1 MCFWIFD
8 TQKKKKKM
16 IKASNVKIFN
26 AKANKQPVDNLN
38 NQQAHN
44 QT

>member
-8 TQKKKKKM
+8 TQKKKKM

-26 AKANKQPVDNLN
+26 AKANKQPVVNLN